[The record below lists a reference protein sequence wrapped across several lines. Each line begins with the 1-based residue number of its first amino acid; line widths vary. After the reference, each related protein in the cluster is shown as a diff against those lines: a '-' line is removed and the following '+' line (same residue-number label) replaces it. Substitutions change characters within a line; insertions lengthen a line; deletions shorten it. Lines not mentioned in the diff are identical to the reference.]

1 MHTQP
6 KKTLQ
11 KRILQKVLLTLL
23 ALLVSWGEAEQAR
36 ATPTDPQVLELVRK
50 FMQDKNITKPFEAHQ
65 IRQVVQTLEGNI
77 LNMSSGQ
84 AAQAFND
91 INPADLNLPSL
102 YSEELKKEFQHYL
115 GFQWKKFRKGLNETE
130 RDKAIEN
137 AALGARV
144 SFFEGRG
151 LYDEIYKKPSKGST
165 LATTK
170 KFFILEGKVN
180 NAGQATFV
188 RVLDA
193 PSSPEASPDWTNKT
207 FDLPSNKNAEASKKD
222 GKIRWKGWHKKV
234 DKRVEM
240 VVNPNGELVSWQEI
254 GTGRRMVRGVKKF
267 FGGGKA
273 VFSHNRKKTKEA

>member
-36 ATPTDPQVLELVRK
+36 ATPTNPQVLELVRK
-50 FMQDKNITKPFEAHQ
+50 FMKEKNITKPFEPHQ
-65 IRQVVQTLEGNI
+65 INKVVQTLSETI
-77 LNMSSGQ
+77 PNMELP
-84 AAQAFND
+84 AAGEAFNA
-91 INPADLNLPSL
+91 INPADLGLYSL
-102 YSEELKKEFQHYL
+102 YSDTLKKEFKHFL
-115 GFQWKKFRKGLNETE
+115 KFQENKFSKDLTKTE
-130 RDKAIEN
+130 REYAIRE
-137 AALGARV
+137 A
-144 SFFEGRG
+144 GRG
-151 LYDEIYKKPSKGST
+151 ASVSLFVGTRLYDEIYKKPSKGST